1 MHRISTIQISN
12 YRSAKDVALEL
23 HPFTPVV
30 GYNNA
35 GKSNLLSGLQW
46 LLAPSKLTGTDFWD
60 VTKPISVE
68 ATVVGVN
75 GDVLDLIESRHR
87 NKIEPFITD
96 GVIRIRRECAEPE
109 LAVSNCKVSIRN
121 TAVESDDDDDAWSVN
136 PTGIWPA
143 IQRLFPTPIRI
154 GAMEDSA
161 EDSAKFKTT
170 TTLGRLISE
179 VAKPIIDEHASE
191 FTDALAIFGRRL
203 DAEGSDR
210 PESLRR
216 LDEEATAATAD
227 FFPGIAVKVH
237 VPTPD
242 PAEFF
247 KSGTIRVYEHD
258 HGRDFTTLGH
268 GSQRSIQM
276 ALIKVLADRSVGAV
290 PGGGTRLLLIDE
302 PELYL
307 HPHAIEQVRDA
318 FRDLSQNGYQVVF
331 TTHSPIMV
339 DPDDVPTSL
348 MIVKTE
354 QDGTTSRKTVEAAVE
369 RVFTDYA
376 SQKHTLFSLTHS
388 SQILFSER
396 AILTEGKTE
405 QRLLPTL
412 FHRIAGQRLRTARLA
427 MVNIKGVD
435 GVGKFFS
442 VLKELDIPAK
452 AVVDLDFAFR
462 GGRRSGIIA
471 EQDSDFLACLPIFGS
486 VATQHGLALDDEGL
500 PRKGNGTSAAEG
512 FALFAQEPGAR
523 ELIRPLREKLLDH
536 GIWLWDRGAIE
547 AHLGISGKNEV
558 AWAEFKQRLDT
569 GNPEDVIKDYATVA
583 AFIQWIAT

>member
-1 MHRISTIQISN
+1 MHRISTIQICN
-12 YRSAKDVALEL
+12 YRSAKDVAVEL
-23 HPFTPVV
+23 HPFTPIV

-46 LLAPSKLTGTDFWD
+46 LLAPSKLNGTDFWD
-60 VTKPISVE
+60 VTKPVSVE

-75 GDVLDLIESRHR
+75 GDVLDLIGPVHR

-96 GVIRIRRECAEPE
+96 GVIRIRRECAKPE
-109 LAVSNCKVSIRN
+109 LTVTNCKVSIRN
-121 TAVESDDDDDAWSVN
+121 TSVESDDDDAWSVN
-136 PTGIWPA
+136 PTGIWSA

-191 FTDALAIFGRRL
+191 FTDALAIFGKRL
-203 DAEGSDR
+203 DAEGLDR
-210 PESLRR
+210 PESLSR
-216 LDEEATAATAD
+216 LDEEVSAATND
-227 FFPGIAVKVH
+227 FFPGISVKVH

-247 KSGTIRVYEHD
+247 KSSTLRVYED
-258 HGRDFTTLGH
+258 RHGRDFTTLGH

-276 ALIKVLADRSVGAV
+276 ALIKVLADRSVSAV

-307 HPHAIEQVRDA
+307 HPHAIEQIRDA

-331 TTHSPIMV
+331 STHSPIMV
-339 DPDDVPTSL
+339 EPDDVPTSL
-348 MIVKTE
+348 MIVKST
-354 QDGTTSRKTVEAAVE
+354 QDGTTSRRTVEAAVE
-369 RVFTDYA
+369 RVFADYA

-388 SQILFSER
+388 SQILFSEK
-396 AILTEGKTE
+396 ALLIEGKTE

-412 FHRIAGQRLRTARLA
+412 FHLIAGRRLRTARLA

-435 GVGKFFS
+435 GVDKFFS

-462 GGRRSGIIA
+462 GGRRSGIIP
-471 EQDSDFLACLPIFGS
+471 EQDPDYLACLPVFRS
-486 VATQHGLALDDEGL
+486 VATRYGLELDHEGL
-500 PRKGNGTSAAEG
+500 PKKGGRFSAAEG
-512 FALFAQEPGAR
+512 FAFFAQEPRAR
-523 ELIRPLREKLLDH
+523 EFIRALREKLLAKE
-536 GIWLWDRGAIE
+536 IWLWDKGAIE
-547 AHLGISGKNEV
+547 AHLGISAKNES
-558 AWAEFKQRLDT
+558 AWAAFKQRLDAE
-569 GNPEDVIKDYATVA
+569 NPENVIEDYATVD
-583 AFIQWIAT
+583 AFIQWIET